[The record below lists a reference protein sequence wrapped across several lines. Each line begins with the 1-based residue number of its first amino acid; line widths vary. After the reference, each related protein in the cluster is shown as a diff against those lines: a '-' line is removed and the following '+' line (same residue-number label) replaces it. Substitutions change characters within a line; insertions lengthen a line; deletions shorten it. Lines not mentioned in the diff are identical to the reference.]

1 MRKLIRLWK
10 KQDYHSVYEILKA
23 KEYDYTIDNIEKD
36 FAKVSSA
43 DKFCY
48 LIYLLSKD
56 FSVKNTLLI
65 CDFLMYTDTFFYD
78 IHPVIQMFI
87 LRALELFP
95 KEPKLL
101 EWVISTYETH
111 PDSPFGETEM
121 NAFKLVVKKT
131 NREETL

>member
-10 KQDYHSVYEILKA
+10 KQDYHSVYEILKT

-36 FAKVSSA
+36 FAKISST

-48 LIYLLSKD
+48 LIYWLSKD
-56 FSVKNTLLI
+56 FSVKNTLLL
-65 CDFLMYTDTFFYD
+65 CDFLIYTDTFFYD

-95 KEPKLL
+95 EEPKLL

-121 NAFKLVVKKT
+121 NAFKLAVKKT
-131 NREETL
+131 NQEETL